1 MDPRIRIRTTISW
14 NTAVK
19 EWYTTVTLAGSLGGR
34 AGGERITGLGAATG
48 LVFAAGG
55 LTKTIFKDVGTAKR
69 FLHRRDVNSIARRVK

>member
-1 MDPRIRIRTTISW
+1 MDPR

-55 LTKTIFKDVGTAKR
+55 LTKTIFNGVAQRNNTKKV
-69 FLHRRDVNSIARRVK
+69 